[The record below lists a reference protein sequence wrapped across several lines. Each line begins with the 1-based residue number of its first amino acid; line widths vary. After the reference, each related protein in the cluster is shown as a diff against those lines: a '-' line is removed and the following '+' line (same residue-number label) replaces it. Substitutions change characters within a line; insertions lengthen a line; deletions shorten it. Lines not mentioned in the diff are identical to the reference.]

1 MRNTRKGGHTILRL
15 AVLAGLIL
23 VLAGCYATLGKE
35 ADGNLAVNAK
45 LPGVDV
51 QPGDTYVARV
61 YIATLDYEDLVRQ
74 FLAYEDFL
82 DEYKDIVL
90 NWSGY
95 YNDLETERDN
105 IEIDLALKGVVTFG
119 GKPYVDVEIVK
130 GIDNAGSFTIT
141 GIPAGKE
148 YTGYIQVFNSGDEDD
163 EDEDPV
169 WDSELFSSSTTPYR
183 DMFDPDD
190 DENGTPEIG
199 DPGYVSSTA
208 TPAVAEAAF
217 ETVLA
222 AYRDTATYPVFSVAI
237 NEGETASLTLTLDLY

>member
-82 DEYKDIVL
+82 DENSADT
-90 NWSGY
+90 WSGY

-119 GKPYVDVEIVK
+119 GKPYVDVEIVV
-130 GIDNAGSFTIT
+130 GVDPGSFTIT

-148 YTGYIQVFNSGDEDD
+148 YTGYIQVFNEGEQDD
-163 EDEDPV
+163 EDKDPK
-169 WDSELFSSSTTPYR
+169 WDSELFSSSTTPY
-183 DMFDPDD
+183 DAMFTGGSP
-190 DENGTPEIG
+190 PG
-199 DPGYVSSTA
+199 DVLPTASSA
-208 TPAVAEAAF
+208 EAEAAF

-237 NEGETASLTLTLDLY
+237 NEGETATLTLTLDLY